1 MEVVAMRILN
11 VHRRYLPAGAEQAG
25 ALLDGLAGPG
35 DRLWPADRWP
45 PLRLDRPLA
54 VGATGGHGPV
64 PYHVQEYLPG
74 RRVVLRF
81 SPGFGVQ
88 GTHRLEVHRGQ
99 GLVELCYLLEGHSH
113 GPMVLAWPLVWQ
125 PLHDALADDLLD
137 RAELVL
143 TGAVARPARWS
154 PWVRLLRRAL
164 AARARRHPQVTRRHP
179 KVPASTMRDA

>member
-179 KVPASTMRDA
+179 TVPASTMRDA

>member
-1 MEVVAMRILN
+1 MRILN

-88 GTHRLEVHRGQ
+88 GTHRLEVHRRQ

-179 KVPASTMRDA
+179 TVPASTMRDA

>member
-1 MEVVAMRILN
+1 MEVVAVPILD
-11 VHRRYLPAGAEQAG
+11 VHQRYLPTGAEQAG

-54 VGATGGHGPV
+54 VGATGGHGPI

-74 RRVVLRF
+74 RRVVFRF
-81 SPGFGVQ
+81 SPRFGVQ
-88 GTHRLEVHRGQ
+88 GTHRLEVRHRQ
-99 GLVELCYLLEGHSH
+99 GLVELCHVLEGHSH
-113 GPMVLAWPLVWQ
+113 GRMVLAWPLVWQ
-125 PLHDALADDLLD
+125 PLHDALVDDLLD

-154 PWVRLLRRAL
+154 PRVRLLRRVL
-164 AARARRHPQVTRRHP
+164 AARASSQPRVARRRPREAGVRFH
-179 KVPASTMRDA
+179 

>member
-1 MEVVAMRILN
+1 MEVVLMPILN
-11 VHRRYLPAGAEQAG
+11 VHQRYLPTSAEQAG

-35 DRLWPADRWP
+35 DRLWPAGRWP

-54 VGATGGHGPV
+54 VGATGGHGPI
-64 PYHVQEYLPG
+64 PYHVEEYLPG
-74 RRVVLRF
+74 RLVVFRF

-88 GTHRLEVHRGQ
+88 GTHRLEVHHRQ
-99 GLVELCYLLEGHSH
+99 GLVEFCYVLEGHGH
-113 GPMVLAWPLVWQ
+113 GRMVLAWPLVWQ
-125 PLHDALADDLLD
+125 PLHDALIDDLLD

-164 AARARRHPQVTRRHP
+164 AARARSQPQVTRRHP
-179 KVPASTMRDA
+179 KVPASTTDA